1 MKKAAI
7 LFVFVFSTTVL
18 SGQWILK
25 VDLAAE
31 YPTSTNS
38 PSIICFTSG
47 QNAYFTTKH
56 YGIHSAYFTI
66 YHTSDAWHTWRYVY
80 SEGGNY
86 DNRYLSDLTFVNDTI
101 GYRLSGDG
109 LWAWVYKT
117 VDGGITWSGVS
128 NNTNLL
134 SYSRISYPRVDLG
147 FYFKLKSMSG
157 QFQAIKSDNGNCT
170 ITEFPDK
177 FIHPEYINFINDS
190 TGFLFCRDTLQN
202 YKCFKT
208 SDYGANW
215 NNVLSDSLSRFT
227 DLHFPS
233 QQVGYMSVMNGMV
246 YKTNDGGETWSK
258 LSTPNNTAK
267 NSVYFLNENCGFV
280 AGDSGLLMRTIDGG
294 QNWTIDS
301 TFTKESIKKVYFA
314 DSLTGYFAT
323 STNKIFKTGF
333 VGMPENIVTEERPET
348 INFYPNP
355 ADNYISLKNNQIIQK
370 PSIKVFSNQGKEVS
384 MLVNWVSDSKLD
396 ISKLASGLYFL
407 HISTSNKVLT
417 GRFIKK

>member
-1 MKKAAI
+1 MKKTAI

-18 SGQWILK
+18 LGQWILK

-86 DNRYLSDLTFVNDTI
+86 NNRYLSEMTFVNDTI

-117 VDGGITWSGVS
+117 VNGGLTWTSVS
-128 NNTNLL
+128 NNTNLH
-134 SYSRISYPRVDLG
+134 SFSRISYPNVDLG
-147 FYFKLKSMSG
+147 YYYKRLSSSG
-157 QFQAIKSDNGNCT
+157 QFQAVKSDNGSCT
-170 ITEFPDK
+170 FTDFPDN
-177 FIHPEYINFINDS
+177 YIFPDYIKFINDS
-190 TGFLFCRDTLQN
+190 TGFIFCSDTLQN
-202 YKCFKT
+202 YNCFKT
-208 SDYGANW
+208 SDYAANW
-215 NNVLSDSLSRFT
+215 HNILSNSLSRFT

-233 QQVGYMSVMNGMV
+233 QKVGYMSAANGLV
-246 YKTNDGGETWSK
+246 YKTIDGGETWSK
-258 LSTPNNTAK
+258 LSTPNNIAK
-267 NSVYFLNENCGFV
+267 NGVYFLNENCGFV

-301 TFTKESIKKVYFA
+301 TFTKDSIKKVFFA

-323 STNKIFKTGF
+323 TTNKIFKTGF
-333 VGMPENIVTEERPET
+333 VGITENILTEEKTES
-348 INFYPNP
+348 IILFPNP
-355 ADNYISLKNNQIIQK
+355 ADNYISLKSSQLLQRPTVK
-370 PSIKVFSNQGKEVS
+370 LFSNQGKEVS
-384 MLVNWVSDSKLD
+384 TLVNWVSDSKLD

-407 HISTSNKVLT
+407 QISTNNKVLT